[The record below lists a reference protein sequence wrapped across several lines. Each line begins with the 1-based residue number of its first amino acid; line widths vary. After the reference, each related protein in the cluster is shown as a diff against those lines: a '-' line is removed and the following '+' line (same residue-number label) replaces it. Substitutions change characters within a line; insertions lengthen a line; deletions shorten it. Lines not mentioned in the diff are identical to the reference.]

1 MVKEIFDM
9 LEDLQSTKKFFT
21 VKLTKED
28 VTTKDSKVLSAK
40 QVKCL
45 YHYFDLNVNETLQ
58 YIHNN
63 DYKEVSKTIGSI
75 IREWSEA
82 SQGKGDRGFDDEPFH
97 DYYYPYS
104 EGDLC

>member
-9 LEDLQSTKKFFT
+9 LEDLQRTKKLFT
-21 VKLTKED
+21 IKLTKED
-28 VTTKDSKVLSAK
+28 ITTKDSKVLSAK

-45 YHYFDLNVNETLQ
+45 YHYFDLNVNETLR

-63 DYKEVSKTIGSI
+63 DYKEISRTIGDI
-75 IREWSEA
+75 IHEWSEI
-82 SQGKGDRGFDDEPFH
+82 SQD
-97 DYYYPYS
+97 